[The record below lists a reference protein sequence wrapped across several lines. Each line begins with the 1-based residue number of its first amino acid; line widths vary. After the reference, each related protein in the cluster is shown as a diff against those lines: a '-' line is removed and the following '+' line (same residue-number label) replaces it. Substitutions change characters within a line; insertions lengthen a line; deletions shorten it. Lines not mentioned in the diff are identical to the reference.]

1 MKKWESVFEDDY
13 FLEGVKDAFLIVFL
27 PGPKNEFI
35 AWGETSQGSVDIP
48 GAPPQ
53 EVLDKI
59 IQSLDKI
66 WKKYTRFE
74 RSGCEVFLRKP
85 YNTIQVEVKGE

>member
-1 MKKWESVFEDDY
+1 MEKWESVFEDEY

-48 GAPPQ
+48 GAPSP
-53 EVLDKI
+53 
-59 IQSLDKI
+59 
-66 WKKYTRFE
+66 RGF
-74 RSGCEVFLRKP
+74 G
-85 YNTIQVEVKGE
+85 